1 MAFQV
6 SVNVEKVANET
17 ALVKIM
23 ENRSARLHPERSSDL
38 KFYFEM
44 YENGARLS
52 DMDFV
57 LEVTPDGC
65 WYAETQGPEH
75 WLRIGCSGHMSEY
88 PQAIEL
94 DAPELPH
101 HLVFNVEPRVM
112 H

>member
-6 SVNVEKVANET
+6 AVNVEKMANEMG
-17 ALVKIM
+17 LVAIM
-23 ENRSARLHPERSSDL
+23 ENRSARLHPERSSGL
-38 KFYFEM
+38 QFYFEM

-65 WYAETQGPEH
+65 WHAETQGSDY
-75 WLRIGCSGHMSEY
+75 WLRIGCSGHVSEY

-94 DAPELPH
+94 GAPDRPH
-101 HLVFNVEPRVM
+101 HLVFDVEPRVI